1 MAFSIAAGLAGFA
14 KRGMQFND
22 EQRQMTN
29 ENIKQAVN
37 LVATD
42 ALTQRAARKKIKNE
56 YIQTAESMKSMG
68 MNDVQI
74 EAAYAALGND
84 AYTKISENL
93 QDAKNQYALSEK
105 KAGRTGDWTTE
116 KTQEWLQS
124 QFIVP
129 EGATGRSIQEQAQAR
144 VDTLAPM
151 TTADFGALAQGIVA
165 GSGEITMRP
174 SDRRA
179 ETIRNQMEASF
190 AAASGGIKE
199 TADGAVFNPS
209 GAQLNLQSTTT
220 EQLAARQLA
229 AQTRQAEVGVDL
241 TNAQIDSIGLDQI
254 KNIQDIEQAKRQN
267 PLLIK
272 QLEASIAN
280 SRANT
285 EGLDIANAIA
295 RATKGDKI
303 AEALIATAI
312 AETQL
317 EAGQLANAQ
326 AKLNLAQD
334 PILFAKQLEE
344 LDVRIEG
351 IGYDNYKKKIEN
363 QDVAFMAELS
373 KELKIIEV
381 EQAGLRGDLVR
392 EQIIAARN
400 KNGLAPLEKQALEA
414 QVKAAQNKNSLFGLE
429 KEQLEATLKNLEART
444 EQTIAQTDEI
454 GKDKTYQA
462 ALVEVNQA
470 IAQLEADQNNMP
482 ADVFNEKMIALT
494 GTQSRLTT
502 GLLAYTDATDT
513 SSTTP
518 ISFTSLVNGYN
529 KGLMAKLSAAGVN
542 VTRSGQGYTVQRDV
556 QGNVTGISYNREQ
569 LADNV
574 KAVIDEHESSYRQM
588 LKGQTFGDEAIAA
601 LFGSQQAAAAQPQ
614 LPVITIANG
623 EATVPA
629 GVKIGD
635 RVQSADGEVRIYNGP
650 DANPMFSPVE

>member
-74 EAAYAALGND
+74 EAAYAALGNN

-105 KAGRTGDWTTE
+105 KAGRTGDWTTQ

-124 QFIVP
+124 QFIIP
-129 EGATGRSIQEQAQAR
+129 DGATGRSIQEQAQAR

-209 GAQLNLQSTTT
+209 GAQLNLQATTK

-229 AQTRQAEVGVDL
+229 AQTEQAEANVDL
-241 TNAQIDSIGLDQI
+241 TNVQIDNFGLEQVQKI
-254 KNIQDIEQAKRQN
+254 QNIELARKQN

-272 QLEASIAN
+272 QLEAAIAN
-280 SRANT
+280 SKENT
-285 EGLDIANAIA
+285 RGLSLANAITE
-295 RATKGDKI
+295 ATKGETI
-303 AEALIATAI
+303 ASKLL
-312 AETQL
+312 ETVIKEIQV
-317 EAGQLANAQ
+317 EAGQLSNAQ
-326 AKLNLAQD
+326 AKLDLAQD
-334 PILFAKQLEE
+334 PVLFAKQMEE
-344 LDVRIEG
+344 LGVRIEG
-351 IGYDNYKKKIEN
+351 IRYDNYKKKIEN

-381 EQAGLRGDLVR
+381 EQSGLRRDLVR
-392 EQIIAARN
+392 EQIIAARA
-400 KNGLAPLEKQALEA
+400 KNPLEEKLLKA
-414 QVKAAQNKNSLFGLE
+414 QVEAAQNKNSLFGLE
-429 KEQLEATLKNLEART
+429 QDQLEATLRNLEART

-482 ADVFNEKMIALT
+482 ADVFNQKMIALT

-542 VTRSGQGYTVQRDV
+542 VTRSGQGYTVQRDG

-588 LKGQTFGDEAIAA
+588 LQGQTFGDEAIAA

-614 LPVITIANG
+614 LPVITIENG
-623 EATVPA
+623 EATIPA

-650 DANPMFSPVE
+650 DADPMFSPVE